1 MLRKIRPLFLIC
13 LLLIPLQLKA
23 MDVPF
28 PLIRSM
34 AHFPFL
40 EHGIQPAGTY
50 SLAMQNSYTNIYV
63 FDYDF
68 NFVNDMESWDLGL
81 VLRWGLKPLT
91 LELHLNFITI
101 QGGIFDAFIENF
113 HESFGYPVAGRDV
126 FPRNQVNFRYRDH
139 FFHHNPRAAFLP
151 LVVSAQR
158 KLFSNE
164 NVFITGRAFLG
175 LPLVRQPGLST
186 DRNFAGIGLTAGWH
200 SGRWSLSGG
209 HYLAW
214 IKAPSWL
221 GEEGI
226 KTQVFLLDWRIS
238 YGRFNCGLIL
248 KTSPLR
254 HFEMA
259 NLATMVT
266 ISWRIGRNIEI
277 GIIEDLPPYD
287 TTPDMGFFLRITF

>member
-1 MLRKIRPLFLIC
+1 
-13 LLLIPLQLKA
+13 
-23 MDVPF
+23 MDVPY

-40 EHGIQPAGTY
+40 EHRIQPAGTF
-50 SLAMQNSYTNIYV
+50 SLAIQNSYTNIYN

-68 NFVNDMESWDLGL
+68 QFISDMESWDLGL

-101 QGGIFDAFIENF
+101 HGGIFDAFIETF
-113 HESFGYPVAGRDV
+113 HESLGFPVAGRDL
-126 FPRNQVNFRYRDH
+126 FPRNSVNFRYRQHFDH
-139 FFHHNPRAAFLP
+139 SRSRGALLP
-151 LVVSAQR
+151 LVISGQR
-158 KLFSNE
+158 EIFSND
-164 NVFITGRAFLG
+164 NWYLTGRAFLG
-175 LPLVRQPGLST
+175 LPLSGQPGLST
-186 DRNFAGIGLTAGWH
+186 DRAYGGIGLTAGWR
-200 SGRWSLSGG
+200 SGRWRFSGG

-214 IKAPSWL
+214 ISPPSWL
-221 GEEGI
+221 GEEAI
-226 KTQVFLLDWRIS
+226 KPQVFLLDWRIS

-254 HFEMA
+254 RDEVA
-259 NLATMVT
+259 NLASMVT

-287 TTPDMGFFLRITF
+287 TTPDMGFFLRVTF